1 MVLDKL
7 SLLGVQGLKMGSY
20 MSEDAAA
27 GFAEDPSYDL
37 YAVSNHFGNLVGGH
51 YTTFC
56 RANSEAA
63 GRRQW
68 LLLNDEAVARLT
80 SKDQVACPNA
90 YMLFYCRK
98 D

>member
-1 MVLDKL
+1 M
-7 SLLGVQGLKMGSY
+7 QGLKLGPY
-20 MSEDAAA
+20 LSEDAATA
-27 GFAEDPSYDL
+27 LAEDNAYNL

-56 RANSEAA
+56 KANTDVP

-68 LLLNDEAVARLT
+68 LQLNDEAVLRIVA
-80 SKDQVACPNA
+80 KDQIVSPNA

-98 D
+98 GA